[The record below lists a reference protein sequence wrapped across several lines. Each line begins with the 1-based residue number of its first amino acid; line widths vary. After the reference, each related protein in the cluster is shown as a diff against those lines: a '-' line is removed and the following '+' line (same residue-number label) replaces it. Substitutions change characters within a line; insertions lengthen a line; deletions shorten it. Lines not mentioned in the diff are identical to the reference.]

1 MWLCYLLVNNFGW
14 AIILFTLI
22 IKAAMFPLALKQQK
36 NMAKSQLFMP
46 KVKEI
51 QTKYRNN
58 RDKMQEEMTKL
69 QKEGYNPMG
78 GCGTMLITF
87 LILFGVIDVVY
98 KPMTHME
105 HLDWGNS
112 GAVDKIVTTA
122 KQADYALTLL
132 SNEDDL
138 KVYLEYIED
147 KDEEVLAVLTQ
158 EDIDALPEE
167 ERKDAKVREKVEIP
181 KDSDFS
187 IAEAKAAI
195 EYTKESVMEKYGLSE
210 AQWKEISTI
219 SDDTVKLIVDTK
231 NCRLSDQ
238 VKSELNILRNSQYV
252 SMRKELS
259 ALRVYYNHNEA
270 FEGHGIPE
278 ETMNKLD
285 NLSKNMQFMG
295 LDLGDTPGF
304 SFPLLMIPI
313 LSLVMSLAQ
322 MFISQIIQK
331 KTNPE
336 MAAQQQG
343 CAKFVLYL
351 MPLFSFYIAFNVP
364 AGVGFYWAL
373 NYVFGILQTLI
384 IYKFWPNEKLQ
395 AQAKAELDKKNVT
408 LTATATV
415 VDVDEEGNEVKV
427 SKKMSDM
434 TAKEIKEY
442 QRRKL
447 EEARKADAEKYGDET
462 IPDLPPLEEE
472 EDKDEEAEEESEEKA
487 NSEETKKDDASDNNN
502 GGKETKPKNKKI
514 K

>member
-14 AIILFTLI
+14 AIIIFTLI

-58 RDKMQEEMTKL
+58 KEKMQEEMTKL

-78 GCGTMLITF
+78 GCGTMLVTF

-122 KQADYALTLL
+122 KQADYAMTLL
-132 SNEDDL
+132 SNQDDL

-147 KDEEVLAVLTQ
+147 KNAEVLTVLTQ
-158 EDIDALPEE
+158 EDIDALPEDSK
-167 ERKDAKVREKVEIP
+167 KDAKVREKVEIAEDA
-181 KDSDFS
+181 KFD
-187 IAEAKAAI
+187 IAEAKDAI
-195 EYTKESVMEKYGLSE
+195 EYTKASVMEKYGLTE
-210 AQWKEISTI
+210 AQWKELSTI
-219 SDDTVKLIVDTK
+219 SDETVKLITDTK

-238 VKSELNILRNSQYV
+238 VKNELNVLRSAKFV
-252 SMRKELS
+252 SMRRELS
-259 ALRVYYNHNEA
+259 ALRVYYNHKEA
-270 FEGHGIPE
+270 FGAVQIPE
-278 ETMNKLD
+278 ETLGKLD

-304 SFPLLMIPI
+304 SFPLLLIPI

-322 MFISQIIQK
+322 MAITQIIQK

-373 NYVFGILQTLI
+373 NYVFGILQSLI

-395 AQAKAELDKKNVT
+395 EQAKEELDKKNVT
-408 LTATATV
+408 LTATATI
-415 VDVDEEGNEVKV
+415 VDIDEEGNEVKI

-434 TAKEIKEY
+434 TAKELKEY
-442 QRRKL
+442 QRKKL
-447 EEARKADAEKYGDET
+447 EEARKADAEKYGDEF
-462 IPDLPPLEEE
+462 IPDLPPLEE
-472 EDKDEEAEEESEEKA
+472 DEEEADSEEEGTDSEADSNQDGDGKD
-487 NSEETKKDDASDNNN
+487 TKK
-502 GGKETKPKNKKI
+502 KNKKI

>member
-1 MWLCYLLVNNFGW
+1 MPLGYIMWLCYLLVNNFGW
-14 AIILFTLI
+14 AIIIFTLI
-22 IKAAMFPLALKQQK
+22 IKAATFPLSLKQQK

-58 RDKMQEEMTKL
+58 KEKMQEEMANL

-105 HLDWGNS
+105 HLNWGDSN
-112 GAVDKIVTTA
+112 AVSTIVNTA

-138 KVYLEYIED
+138 KVYLEYISNPD
-147 KDEEVLAVLTQ
+147 AITVRTQ
-158 EDIDALPEE
+158 ENIDSLTEEAKATAALQPKVDIPD
-167 ERKDAKVREKVEIP
+167 EREFD
-181 KDSDFS
+181 

-195 EYTKESVMEKYGLSE
+195 SYTKENVMSAYSLSE
-210 AQWKEISTI
+210 EQWKKLSTL
-219 SDDTVKLIVDTK
+219 SDETVKELTK
-231 NCRLSDQ
+231 KDSRLSDEIR
-238 VKSELNILRNSQYV
+238 SELTASMQTRFVSLRQ
-252 SMRKELS
+252 ELA
-259 ALRVYYNHNEA
+259 ALRLYTNHKEA
-270 FEGHGIPE
+270 FSSVPISE
-278 ETMNKLD
+278 ETLSKLD
-285 NLSKNMQFMG
+285 NLSRNMHFAG
-295 LDLGDTPGF
+295 LDLGETPGF
-304 SFPLLMIPI
+304 EMPLLLIPI
-313 LSLVMSLAQ
+313 LSLVMSVLQ
-322 MFISQIIQK
+322 MVITQMIQK

-343 CAKFVLYL
+343 CAKFTLYL
-351 MPLFSFYIAFNVP
+351 MPLFSFYIAFQVP

-373 NYVFGILQTLI
+373 SYVFGILQSII
-384 IYKFWPNEKLQ
+384 IYKFWPAEKLQ
-395 AQAKAELDKKNVT
+395 EQARKELEKKNVA

-415 VDVDEEGNEVKV
+415 VDIDEEGNEVRV

-434 TAKEIKEY
+434 TAKELKEY
-442 QRRKL
+442 QRKKL
-447 EEARKADAEKYGDET
+447 EDARKADAEKYGDED

-472 EDKDEEAEEESEEKA
+472 EDEDSDSDSENAQSEKKA
-487 NSEETKKDDASDNNN
+487 LENDSKQK
-502 GGKETKPKNKKI
+502 KNKKI